1 MLLVNE
7 ACDAV
12 AFIKSP
18 VTPAAA
24 IDFFVLCTFTA
35 SSSDSAAFVPPS
47 TPLPSQPTLTPTAMA
62 ASPPRILIDSFYAE
76 LNANGYKFAELEHPP
91 EAKPEHPPKVAA
103 APSKAGAAINL
114 KILIKG
120 KDLNTAIAKDVTAT
134 LNAPKAPKAL
144 KAALMKLKILMNDK
158 DIALA
163 MTEVVEA
170 AAAATATVPT
180 SRLRKPLF
188 PVNVDLEVESFTDLL
203 KEMYNEVVASAILK
217 SSPTSLALHPQ
228 STGPL
233 LPPMNCKDIVLAMTE
248 AAKVVTA
255 AIAAVSTPRFRKSML
270 PVDVDP
276 EVESAVDLLKEM
288 YNKVKK
294 RKRKK
299 EKEELMLL
307 VKEVCDAIAF
317 IESPATPVAAIDFFV
332 LCIFMAS
339 SSDSAASVPPS
350 TPQPTGHLL
359 PPQST
364 GPSLPSQP
372 TFASKVV
379 AASPPRILIN
389 SFYAEL
395 NAKTYKFAEL
405 EHPLEAETEHPLE
418 KTLPQPSEPTMP
430 PKPPKPLK
438 PSKSH
443 P

>member
-1 MLLVNE
+1 MLLVKE

-18 VTPAAA
+18 VAAAAA

-35 SSSDSAAFVPPS
+35 SSFDSAAFVPPS
-47 TPLPSQPTLTPTAMA
+47 TPLPPQPTLTPTAMA
-62 ASPPRILIDSFYAE
+62 ASPPRILIDNFYAE

-91 EAKPEHPPKVAA
+91 EAKLEHPPKVAA
-103 APSKAGAAINL
+103 APSKAGVAINL

-134 LNAPKAPKAL
+134 LNAPKAL
-144 KAALMKLKILMNDK
+144 KAALMKLKIVMNDK
-158 DIALA
+158 DIALVMA
-163 MTEVVEA
+163 EVVEA

-180 SRLRKPLF
+180 SRFRKPMLL
-188 PVNVDLEVESFTDLL
+188 VNVDLEVESATDLL
-203 KEMYNEVVASAILK
+203 REMYNEVVASAILK
-217 SSPTSLALHPQ
+217 SPPTSLALHPQ
-228 STGPL
+228 SIGPL

-248 AAKVVTA
+248 AAKVATP
-255 AIAAVSTPRFRKSML
+255 AIAAVPTPRFRKSML
-270 PVDVDP
+270 PVVVDP

-288 YNKVKK
+288 YNKVVAAAILKSPIQLQIYDDSF
-294 RKRKK
+294 RKK

-307 VKEVCDAIAF
+307 VKELCDAIAF
-317 IESPATPVAAIDFFV
+317 IENPVTPVAAIDFFV

-350 TPQPTGHLL
+350 TPQPTDHLL

-364 GPSLPSQP
+364 GPPLPSQP
-372 TFASKVV
+372 TFAPTAV

-395 NAKTYKFAEL
+395 NAKAYKFAE
-405 EHPLEAETEHPLE
+405 P
-418 KTLPQPSEPTMP
+418 
-430 PKPPKPLK
+430 
-438 PSKSH
+438 
-443 P
+443 